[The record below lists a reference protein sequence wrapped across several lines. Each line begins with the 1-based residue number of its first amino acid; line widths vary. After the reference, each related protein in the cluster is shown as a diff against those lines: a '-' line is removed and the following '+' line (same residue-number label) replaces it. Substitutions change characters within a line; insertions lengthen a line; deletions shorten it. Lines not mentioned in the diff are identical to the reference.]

1 MICKKPYEEV
11 TMKKILGV
19 IVAVLFIAAASTVFA
34 VGPGGYGPG
43 PKGVGY
49 GRGVDLSKEQMD
61 KMWQIRERFN
71 TDTSSLRYELFQK
84 RGELRTLY
92 ADPKAGDAAILAKEK
107 EVDTL
112 RQKMHDRMVRFKLEQ
127 RKVYTPEQLQKMA
140 ESGYGPGFGG
150 GRGGGRGLGPCGRF

>member
-1 MICKKPYEEV
+1 
-11 TMKKILGV
+11 MKKVLGV

-92 ADPKAGDAAILAKEK
+92 ADPKAGDSAIMAKEK

-140 ESGYGPGFGG
+140 GSGYDGPGFGG
-150 GRGGGRGLGPCGRF
+150 RHGGGRGFGPCGRF

>member
-1 MICKKPYEEV
+1 
-11 TMKKILGV
+11 MKKVLGV
-19 IVAVLFIAAASTVFA
+19 IVAVLFIALATAAFA
-34 VGPGGYGPG
+34 AGPGGFGPG
-43 PKGVGY
+43 PRGYGY
-49 GRGVDLSKEQMD
+49 GRGIDLSKEQMD
-61 KMWQIRERFN
+61 RMWQIREKFN

-127 RKVYTPEQLQKMA
+127 RKVYTPEQLQKLA

-150 GRGGGRGLGPCGRF
+150 SRGGSGGGRGLGPCGRF